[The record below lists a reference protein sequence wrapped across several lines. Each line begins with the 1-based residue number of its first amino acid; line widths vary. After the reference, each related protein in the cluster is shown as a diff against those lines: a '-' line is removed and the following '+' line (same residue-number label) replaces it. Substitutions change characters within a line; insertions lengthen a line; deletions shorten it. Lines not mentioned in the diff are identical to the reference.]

1 MSFTSFSFWLIFPFI
16 FVIYWAIPAKWNI
29 WRKIFLLVVSYLFY
43 MNWKP
48 AYALVLLG
56 VTLLTYWGG
65 QILQLRYGEEIKAE
79 EKKRRKRVVWLFALI
94 GLLPL
99 LTFKY
104 YNFINNSI
112 SDGLAAIGL
121 QFTLPGLN
129 WALPVGISF
138 FTFQAV
144 GYMLDVYH
152 GRVKAEKNLLDYLLF
167 VSFFPQVMSGPISK
181 ADELLPQ
188 IKTPHKF
195 DYEQGKQGLKY
206 LLWGMFIK
214 LVIADRLGLFVDTV
228 YANYIHYN
236 GTTCFVASIFYTLQI
251 YCDFAGYS
259 LMAIGIA
266 RTLGFNLINNFR
278 RPYLVTSITDF
289 WKRWHISL
297 TRWLT
302 QQVYIPLGGSRC
314 SKARTYWNIFV
325 TFLVSGI
332 WHGAN
337 WTFIVW
343 GCMHGVFQIVE
354 KVLGWQKYEGKSL
367 VVKAFRICVT
377 FLLVNFAWVF
387 FRMPDISS
395 AVIVIG
401 KIFTDFSHFESSAL
415 GGVTNIALSVFGIA
429 ILTFKDV
436 KDEFLTGRM
445 KWMRQP
451 VARWC
456 VYVFIFAFILGFGV
470 LDGGQFIYVN
480 F

>member
-1 MSFTSFSFWLIFPFI
+1 MPFNSFNFWIVFPII
-16 FVIYWAIPAKWNI
+16 FVLYWAIPAKWNT
-29 WRKIFLLVVSYLFY
+29 WRKVFLVLASYLLY
-43 MNWKP
+43 LNWKP
-48 AYALVLLG
+48 SFAMVLLG
-56 VTLLTYWGG
+56 VTLITYWGG
-65 QILQLRYGEEIKAE
+65 QILYLGDESKDS
-79 EKKRRKRVVWLFALI
+79 KLKNRKLFVWLFTLL

-99 LTFKY
+99 LVFKY
-104 YNFINNSI
+104 YNFINDSI
-112 SDGLAAIGL
+112 SEGLASFGL
-121 QFTLPGLN
+121 HFALPGLN
-129 WALPVGISF
+129 WSIPIGISF
-138 FTFQAV
+138 YTFQAV

-152 GRVKAEKNLLDYLLF
+152 GRVKAENNILDYILF

-236 GTTCFVASIFYTLQI
+236 GTTCFIASLFYTIQI

-266 RTLGFNLINNFR
+266 ATLGFNLINNFR
-278 RPYLVTSITDF
+278 RPYFAVSITDF

-314 SKARTYWNIFV
+314 SKAKTYWNIFV

-343 GCMHGVFQIVE
+343 GMMHGLFQIIE
-354 KVLGWQKYEGKSL
+354 KALGWQKYEGNNWA
-367 VVKAFRICVT
+367 VKTIRIMIT
-377 FLLVNFAWVF
+377 FLLVNFAWIF

-395 AVIVIG
+395 AGVVVG
-401 KIFTDFSHFESSAL
+401 KIFTSVGTPD
-415 GGVTNIALSVFGIA
+415 LSGLDVFTVL
-429 ILTFKDV
+429 ILFVSLAVLLFKDI
-436 KDEFLTGRM
+436 KDEFLPTRFVFLR
-445 KWMRQP
+445 KAP
-451 VARWC
+451 VRWG
-456 VYVFIFAFILGFGV
+456 VYIILFAMILTLGV
-470 LDGGQFIYVN
+470 LDSGQFIYVN

>member
-1 MSFTSFSFWLIFPFI
+1 MF
-16 FVIYWAIPAKWNI
+16 YWAIPAKWNI
-29 WRKIFLLVVSYLFY
+29 WRKIFLLLVSYLLY

-48 AYALVLLG
+48 SFALVLLG
-56 VTLLTYWGG
+56 VTFVTYWGG
-65 QILQLRYGEEIKAE
+65 QVLDSRDECENKENRNKKQL
-79 EKKRRKRVVWLFALI
+79 VWLFALL

-99 LTFKY
+99 LVFKY
-104 YNFINNSI
+104 YNFLNDSI
-112 SDGLAAIGL
+112 SHGLVSVGL
-121 QFTLPGLN
+121 KFSLPGLN
-129 WALPVGISF
+129 WAIPIGISF

-152 GRVKAEKNLLDYLLF
+152 GRVKAEKSLLDYLLF

-188 IKTPHKF
+188 IKNPHKF

-228 YANYIHYN
+228 YANYIHYS
-236 GTTCFVASIFYTLQI
+236 GSTCFVASTFYSLQI

-259 LMAIGIA
+259 LMAIGTA

-278 RPYLVTSITDF
+278 RPYLAISITDF

-343 GCMHGVFQIVE
+343 GILHGIFQIIE
-354 KVLGWQKYEGKSL
+354 KALGWQKYDGKSWA
-367 VVKAFRICVT
+367 VKMVRIGIT
-377 FLLVNFAWVF
+377 FLLVNFAWIF
-387 FRMPDISS
+387 FRMPDLGEACFIIKYMFS
-395 AVIVIG
+395 APGIPDLSDMGTSRLVMVGIG
-401 KIFTDFSHFESSAL
+401 L
-415 GGVTNIALSVFGIA
+415 L
-429 ILTFKDV
+429 ILFFKDLR
-436 KDEFLTGRM
+436 DEFFPS
-445 KWMRQP
+445 KFIFFNHI
-451 VARWC
+451 VVRWC
-456 VYVFIFAFILGFGV
+456 IYILILSLTLSFGV
-470 LDGGQFIYVN
+470 LDGGQFIYVS

>member
-1 MSFTSFSFWLIFPFI
+1 MTFNSFHFWLIFPLIFI
-16 FVIYWAIPAKWNI
+16 FYWAIPAKWNM
-29 WRKIFLLVVSYLFY
+29 WRKVLLLVVSYLLY

-48 AYALVLLG
+48 VYALVLFG
-56 VTLLTYWGG
+56 VTLITFIGG
-65 QILQLRYGEEIKAE
+65 QVLQLRVKDEDGKVE
-79 EKKRRKRVVWLFALI
+79 EKKRRRRLAWLFALL
-94 GLLPL
+94 GLSPL
-99 LTFKY
+99 LFFKY
-104 YNFINNSI
+104 YNFLNDSI
-112 SDGLAAIGL
+112 SAGLAKVGL

-129 WALPVGISF
+129 WAIPVGISF

-152 GRVKAEKNLLDYLLF
+152 GRVNAEKNLLDYLLF

-188 IKTPHKF
+188 IKNPHKF

-228 YANYIHYN
+228 YANYTHYS
-236 GTTCFVASIFYTLQI
+236 GSTCFVASVFYSLQI

-266 RTLGFNLINNFR
+266 RTLGFNLINNFK
-278 RPYLVTSITDF
+278 RPYFATSITDF
-289 WKRWHISL
+289 WRRWHISL

-314 SKARTYWNIFV
+314 GKAKTYWNILV

-343 GCMHGVFQIVE
+343 GVMHGFFQIVE
-354 KVLGWQKYEGKSL
+354 KALGMQKYVGHNWAGKAL
-367 VVKAFRICVT
+367 RIGLT
-377 FLLVNFAWVF
+377 FFLVNFAWVF
-387 FRMPDISS
+387 FRMPSIGE
-395 AVIVIG
+395 AWGVICRMI
-401 KIFTDFSHFESSAL
+401 TDFGTPDLSDMGVPAL
-415 GGVTNIALSVFGIA
+415 LMAVMGLFVLVA
-429 ILTFKDV
+429 KDLR
-436 KDEFLTGRM
+436 DEFFTHKMSFLSTT
-445 KWMRQP
+445 P
-451 VARWC
+451 VRWSI
-456 VYVFIFAFILGFGV
+456 YVALFCMIILFGV
-470 LDGGQFIYVN
+470 LDGGQFIYVS

>member
-1 MSFTSFSFWLIFPFI
+1 MAFNSFSFWLIFPFI
-16 FVIYWAIPAKWNI
+16 FGIYWLIPAKWNQ
-29 WRKIFLLVVSYLFY
+29 WRKVFLVIASYLLY

-48 AYALVLLG
+48 AFALVLLG
-56 VTLLTYWGG
+56 VTFVTYFGG
-65 QILQLRYGEEIKAE
+65 QVLQVQDEGLKFQGSSKR
-79 EKKRRKRVVWLFALI
+79 KKLVWLFVLL

-99 LTFKY
+99 LIFKY
-104 YNFINNSI
+104 YNFINNSLT
-112 SDGLAAIGL
+112 DGLAAIGL
-121 QFTLPGLN
+121 KFSMPGLN
-129 WALPVGISF
+129 WAVPVGISF

-152 GRVKAEKNLLDYLLF
+152 GRVKAEKSLLDYVLF
-167 VSFFPQVMSGPISK
+167 VSFFPQVTSGPIST
-181 ADELLPQ
+181 AEELVPQ
-188 IKTPHKF
+188 IKATHKF

-236 GTTCFVASIFYTLQI
+236 GATCFLASVFYTLQI

-259 LMAIGIA
+259 LMAIAIA
-266 RTLGFNLINNFR
+266 RSLGFNLIDNFR
-278 RPYLVTSITDF
+278 RPYLAVSITDF

-302 QQVYIPLGGSRC
+302 RQVYIPLGGSRC
-314 SKARTYWNIFV
+314 SKPRTYWNIFV

-343 GCMHGVFQIVE
+343 GVIHGILQIIE
-354 KVLGWQKYEGKSL
+354 KALGWQKYEGRN
-367 VVKAFRICVT
+367 VVVRCIRIFVT
-377 FLLVNFAWVF
+377 FLLVSFAWVF
-387 FRMPDISS
+387 FRMPNISD
-395 AVIVIG
+395 AFAIIG
-401 KIFTDFSHFESSAL
+401 KMFMNIGGMPNLSDF
-415 GGVTNIALSVFGIA
+415 GGVSLFITGLGLS
-429 ILTFKDV
+429 ILMFKDFR
-436 KDEFLTGRM
+436 DEFCAGRLQFLKM
-445 KWMRQP
+445 K
-451 VARWC
+451 VVRWAI
-456 VYVFIFAFILGFGV
+456 YVLLFCMILNFGV

>member
-1 MSFTSFSFWLIFPFI
+1 MAWC
-16 FVIYWAIPAKWNI
+16 
-29 WRKIFLLVVSYLFY
+29 
-43 MNWKP
+43 
-48 AYALVLLG
+48 
-56 VTLLTYWGG
+56 
-65 QILQLRYGEEIKAE
+65 
-79 EKKRRKRVVWLFALI
+79 FALLA
-94 GLLPL
+94 LLPL
-99 LTFKY
+99 LVFKY
-104 YNFINNSI
+104 YNFLNDSI
-112 SDGLAAIGL
+112 SAGLASVGL
-121 QFTLPGLN
+121 QFALPGLN
-129 WALPVGISF
+129 WAIPVGISF

-188 IKTPHKF
+188 IKNPHKF
-195 DYEQGKQGLKY
+195 DYEQGKQGLKW

-236 GTTCFVASIFYTLQI
+236 GATCFVASIFYTLQI

-266 RTLGFNLINNFR
+266 STLGFNLINNFK
-278 RPYLVTSITDF
+278 RPYLATSITDF
-289 WKRWHISL
+289 WRRWHISL

-343 GCMHGVFQIVE
+343 GCMHGGVKIVE
-354 KVLGWQKYEGKSL
+354 KALGWQKYEGHNWA
-367 VVKAFRICVT
+367 VKAIRICAT

-395 AVIVIG
+395 AGAVIG
-401 KIFTDFSHFESSAL
+401 KIFTS
-415 GGVTNIALSVFGIA
+415 FGIPDMSSLDIHIKL
-429 ILTFKDV
+429 ILLISLVILIFKDL
-436 KDEFLTGRM
+436 KDEFLLSRFSFLQKG
-445 KWMRQP
+445 
-451 VARWC
+451 AIRWAIYI
-456 VYVFIFAFILGFGV
+456 VLFVMIISVGV
-470 LDGGQFIYVN
+470 LDSGQFIYVN

>member
-1 MSFTSFSFWLIFPFI
+1 ML
-16 FVIYWAIPAKWNI
+16 
-29 WRKIFLLVVSYLFY
+29 VSYLLY

-48 AYALVLLG
+48 AFAIVLLF
-56 VTLLTYWGG
+56 VTMITYCGGGYLLGT
-65 QILQLRYGEEIKAE
+65 QQDA
-79 EKKRRKRVVWLFALI
+79 RKRKRLVWLFAVL

-104 YNFINNSI
+104 YNFLNDSI
-112 SDGLAAIGL
+112 TQGLEAIGL
-121 QFTLPGLN
+121 RFALPGLN
-129 WALPVGISF
+129 WAIPVGISF

-152 GRVKAEKNLLDYLLF
+152 KRIEPERNIVDYVLF
-167 VSFFPQVMSGPISK
+167 VSFFPQVTSGPISK

-188 IKTPHKF
+188 IKNPHKF
-195 DYEQGKQGLKY
+195 DYDQGKQGLKW

-214 LVIADRLGLFVDTV
+214 LVIADRLGMFVDTV
-228 YANYIHYN
+228 YTNYIHYN

-266 RTLGFNLINNFR
+266 ATLGFTLINNFN
-278 RPYLVTSITDF
+278 RPYLAVSVTDF

-314 SKARTYWNIFV
+314 SKARNYLNIMI

-337 WTFIVW
+337 WTFIFW
-343 GCMHGVFQIVE
+343 GAIHGALQTIE
-354 KVLGWQKYEGKSL
+354 KALGWQKYTGTNAL
-367 VVKAFRICVT
+367 IKAGRICVT
-377 FLLVNFAWVF
+377 FLLVSFAWVF
-387 FRMPDISS
+387 FRMPTIGESFDI
-395 AVIVIG
+395 IG
-401 KIFTDFSHFESSAL
+401 KMFTDFGSIQFAQ
-415 GGVTNIALSVFGIA
+415 VFTTGMFPLAVIFA
-429 ILTFKDV
+429 GLMILFFKDSR
-436 KDEFLTGRM
+436 DEFFSTKFHFLQKPVFRWATYILLFVILLTS
-445 KWMRQP
+445 
-451 VARWC
+451 
-456 VYVFIFAFILGFGV
+456 GV